1 MIPTTYYMILCAILF
16 VAGALGAVLRR
27 NALIASMCIAL
38 MFCAAV
44 LVFAIGARVHDSISG
59 QVWGVMVLVATTAEL
74 CVGGALLLALFRSR
88 KSLDMDRWKRL
99 KW

>member
-1 MIPTTYYMILCAILF
+1 MIPTTYYMILCAMLF
-16 VAGALGAVLRR
+16 VAGALGAILRR
-27 NALIASMCIAL
+27 NALVAAMCVAL
-38 MFCAAV
+38 MFCAAA

-59 QVWGVMVLVATTAEL
+59 QVWGVLVVVATTAEL

-88 KSLDMDRWKRL
+88 KSLDMGRWKHL